1 MIDTLPD
8 EAGLFLYTMRDGR
21 MTHTG
26 VSIGRGEEVDARG
39 HAYGVVRRPIRGTTF
54 THWARLAV
62 DYDAQEDAGED
73 TGEETP
79 PKPRRTLR
87 MGSSGEDVRAL
98 QTTLQT
104 LGFLNDAADGKF
116 GAKTREAVR
125 KFQKKSGLAVDGIV
139 GAATWAALPEG
150 DGEPSAPTRI
160 CLTGDGMRAL
170 IRALEKPQ
178 TAENRLTFTLAAP
191 DYGEIMR
198 QIHLE
203 I

>member
-1 MIDTLPD
+1 
-8 EAGLFLYTMRDGR
+8 
-21 MTHTG
+21 
-26 VSIGRGEEVDARG
+26 
-39 HAYGVVRRPIRGTTF
+39 
-54 THWARLAV
+54 
-62 DYDAQEDAGED
+62 
-73 TGEETP
+73 
-79 PKPRRTLR
+79 

-98 QTTLQT
+98 QTALQT

-150 DGEPSAPTRI
+150 DGEPSTPTRV